1 MNGDKRPLPKE
12 LLGNWREYLLVTNLI
27 MRVREQKENL
37 LTSTG
42 DQDKETN
49 SLFLEYKYLH
59 STEAFPFVI
68 FILKKCNLLANGKII
83 VWRTSS

>member
-12 LLGNWREYLLVTNLI
+12 LLGNGREYLLVTNLI

-42 DQDKETN
+42 DQDKET
-49 SLFLEYKYLH
+49 
-59 STEAFPFVI
+59 
-68 FILKKCNLLANGKII
+68 KKRIHAQY
-83 VWRTSS
+83 